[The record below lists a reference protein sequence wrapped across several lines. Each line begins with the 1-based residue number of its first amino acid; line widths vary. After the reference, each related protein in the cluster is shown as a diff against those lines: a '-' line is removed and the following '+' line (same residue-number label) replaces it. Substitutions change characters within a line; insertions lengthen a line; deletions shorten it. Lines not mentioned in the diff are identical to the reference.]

1 MTLAAIIAIIIL
13 SVLLTAAI
21 GTTLFFVYIAYL
33 MTEERNDF
41 EKKYK
46 KVLAAKNVDWSLDN
60 DNAVAD
66 FMKLYNSIKEK

>member
-33 MTEERNDF
+33 MTEERDDF
-41 EKKYK
+41 ESKYK
-46 KVLAAKNVDWSLDN
+46 KALAAKNVDWSLDN
-60 DNAVAD
+60 DDAVSD
-66 FMKLYNSIKEK
+66 FMKLYQSIKEK

>member
-33 MTEERNDF
+33 MTEERDDF
-41 EKKYK
+41 KRKYK
-46 KVLAAKNVDWSLDN
+46 KALAAKNVAWSLDN
-60 DNAVAD
+60 DDAVSD
-66 FMKLYNSIKEK
+66 FLKLYNSIKEK

>member
-33 MTEERNDF
+33 MTEERDDF
-41 EKKYK
+41 KRKYK
-46 KVLAAKNVDWSLDN
+46 KALAAKNVDWSLDN
-60 DNAVAD
+60 DDAVSD
-66 FMKLYNSIKEK
+66 FLKLYNSIKEK

>member
-33 MTEERNDF
+33 MTEERDDF
-41 EKKYK
+41 KRKYK
-46 KVLAAKNVDWSLDN
+46 KALAAKNVDWSLDN
-60 DNAVAD
+60 DNAVSD
-66 FMKLYNSIKEK
+66 FMKLYQSIKEK

>member
-33 MTEERNDF
+33 MTEERDDF
-41 EKKYK
+41 ERKYK

>member
-33 MTEERNDF
+33 MTEERDDF
-41 EKKYK
+41 ERKYNK
-46 KVLAAKNVDWSLDN
+46 ALAAKNVDWSLDN